1 MRTLPCRRLLRPWL
15 GETSV
20 RACAVVPWIPKTRD
34 VAGVIW
40 RGANAPV
47 AKELLQLPRGAV
59 DDTPLHSACASV
71 RMKSS
76 TMLLL
81 ALEVAAV
88 AIAQAVVPGPASQ
101 RNLLYVV
108 FDDLRPDLSAYDV
121 PFMKTPNIQQLA
133 DTGLTFERA
142 YCQEAVC
149 SPSRNSFTTG
159 RRPNSTKVW

>member
-1 MRTLPCRRLLRPWL
+1 MD
-15 GETSV
+15 S
-20 RACAVVPWIPKTRD
+20 KTRD
-34 VAGVIW
+34 VAFG
-40 RGANAPV
+40 RAHGAMGNAPV
-47 AKELLQLPRGAV
+47 AKESCSHAARLTL